1 MVSSSGNG
9 YGIAHIQG
17 EHRKISSLRLN
28 SAQRIEIMRESNEI
42 K

>member
-1 MVSSSGNG
+1 MVLSGENG

-17 EHRKISSLRLN
+17 GHREISSLRLN
-28 SAQRIEIMRESNEI
+28 SVQSIEIMRESNEI